1 LFLSFP
7 ARQLQRLL
15 IAPLG
20 KDTVK
25 VDIGFGGAFYA
36 YVGTDE
42 LGLPP
47 TSIVPEVRGVEWFV
61 PVRVWRSMLT
71 SVSAAGVRQVE
82 ADWGGHQTGGDEAG

>member
-1 LFLSFP
+1 MSLPP
-7 ARQLQRLL
+7 ATAVWADRTVS
-15 IAPLG
+15 G

-47 TSIVPEVRGVEWFV
+47 TSIVPQVRGWSGVCSGSWASAILNAACEYG
-61 PVRVWRSMLT
+61 RSAT
-71 SVSAAGVRQVE
+71 N
-82 ADWGGHQTGGDEAG
+82 